1 MKSPPL
7 VKLFHKA
14 MASLMMLMLIVLVK
28 NLQIYA
34 IGKSLKECVVLSKMP
49 PNTVLPTLS
58 PQV

>member
-1 MKSPPL
+1 MKSPPF

-34 IGKSLKECVVLSKMP
+34 IGKSLKEYVVFFERP
-49 PNTVLPTLS
+49 PSTLS
-58 PQV
+58 AQV